1 MRGMT
6 LLPIAPP
13 IREKQMT
20 KQLNLDWQAWLAAV
34 LVSVVLFGCGG
45 TDDEPECAK
54 DDPICRCVVN
64 GTQGSCK

>member
-1 MRGMT
+1 
-6 LLPIAPP
+6 
-13 IREKQMT
+13 MT